1 MDTIAKI
8 MGIALIGAII
18 AVFLK
23 ERTPQFSM
31 IVSLSTGIVIFLL
44 AGEDIKMAVNQLK
57 AMISASGMNSDS
69 VRLILKIC
77 GIGIV
82 AEYFTNVIA
91 DAGETAIAKKAE
103 FAAKMILFVMILPL
117 VGKVVD
123 TVWTLF

>member
-8 MGIALIGAII
+8 LGIALIGAII

-23 ERTPQFSM
+23 ERTPQFS
-31 IVSLSTGIVIFLL
+31 ILVSLATGILIFLL
-44 AGEDIKMAVNQLK
+44 VSDNIREVIFQVKSIV
-57 AMISASGMNSDS
+57 SSTGMDS
-69 VRLILKIC
+69 ESVKLVLKIC
-77 GIGIV
+77 GIGIL

-103 FAAKMILFVMILPL
+103 FAAKIIIFVMILPL

-123 TVWTLF
+123 TVWALF

>member
-1 MDTIAKI
+1 MDAIFKI
-8 MGIALIGAII
+8 IGIALIGAMI

-31 IVSLSTGIVIFLL
+31 MVSLSTGIVIFLL
-44 AGEDIKMAVNQLK
+44 VGENIREVVSQLK
-57 AMISASGMNSDS
+57 TMVASAGMESDS

-103 FAAKMILFVMILPL
+103 FAAKIIIFIMILPL

>member
-8 MGIALIGAII
+8 LGIALIGTII

-23 ERTPQFSM
+23 ERTPQFS
-31 IVSLSTGIVIFLL
+31 ILVSLATGILIFLL
-44 AGEDIKMAVNQLK
+44 VSDNIREVIFQVKSIV
-57 AMISASGMNSDS
+57 SSTGMDS
-69 VRLILKIC
+69 ESVKLVLKIC
-77 GIGIV
+77 GIGIL

-103 FAAKMILFVMILPL
+103 FAAKIIIFVMILPL

-123 TVWTLF
+123 TVWALF

>member
-8 MGIALIGAII
+8 LGIALIGAII

-23 ERTPQFSM
+23 ERTPQFS
-31 IVSLSTGIVIFLL
+31 ILVSLATGILIFLL
-44 AGEDIKMAVNQLK
+44 VSDNIREVIFQVKSIV
-57 AMISASGMNSDS
+57 SSTGMDS
-69 VRLILKIC
+69 ESVKLVLKIC
-77 GIGIV
+77 GIGIL

-103 FAAKMILFVMILPL
+103 FAAKIIIFVMILPL

-123 TVWTLF
+123 TVWALY